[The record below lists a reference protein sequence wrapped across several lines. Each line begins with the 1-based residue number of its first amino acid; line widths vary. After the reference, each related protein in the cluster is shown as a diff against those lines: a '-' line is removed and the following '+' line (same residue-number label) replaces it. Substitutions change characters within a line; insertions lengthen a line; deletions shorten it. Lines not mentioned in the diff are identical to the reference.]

1 MDNKNVLLDEQNYKH
16 ENKERLCYCCNQ
28 LQESSGD
35 LVKHKISGRTYMSE
49 FDSMEFTI
57 QLCEQCNKDMEVE
70 DEWFDNELSFDAT
83 TGQWLNEAYIINMVE
98 TFLVHN
104 QEYVYN
110 CKNSLCPP
118 DQEMSREAWIRLQEE
133 A

>member
-1 MDNKNVLLDEQNYKH
+1 MVINEALTQDYKH
-16 ENKERLCYCCNQ
+16 
-28 LQESSGD
+28 
-35 LVKHKISGRTYMSE
+35 KHKEHLCFHCNELKGQHEELIKRSIDGRDYLSD
-49 FDSMEFTI
+49 FDSMTFEV
-57 QLCEQCNKDMEVE
+57 QLCHECYELLGVE
-70 DEWFDNELSFDAT
+70 DEWFDNSVAHDET
-83 TGQWLNEAYIINMVE
+83 TGQWHCEGYLHNLFELFPIC
-98 TFLVHN
+98 N

>member
-1 MDNKNVLLDEQNYKH
+1 MVTNMALTQHYKH
-16 ENKERLCYCCNQ
+16 KHRECLCFHCNE
-28 LQESSGD
+28 LKDVGE
-35 LVKHKISGRTYMSE
+35 LIKRTISGRDYPSE
-49 FDSMEFTI
+49 FDSMTFEV
-57 QLCEQCNKDMEVE
+57 QLCKECYEALEVE
-70 DEWFDNELSFDAT
+70 DKWFDNQMSHDNT
-83 TGQWLNEAYIINMVE
+83 TGQWKYESYLHNLFELFPIC
-98 TFLVHN
+98 N